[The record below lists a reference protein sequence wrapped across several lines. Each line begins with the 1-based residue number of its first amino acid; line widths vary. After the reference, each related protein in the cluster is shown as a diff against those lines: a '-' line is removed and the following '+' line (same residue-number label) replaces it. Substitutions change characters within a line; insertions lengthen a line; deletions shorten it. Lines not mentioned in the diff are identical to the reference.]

1 MKLHQLIRTI
11 LNLLGIYTIFS
22 SIIAAGMSVILIPTT
37 MFYQGME
44 GAGWSTLMVL
54 FQFFLPVLVGVLIVW
69 KSKKITEW
77 ILNFSGIDAKEAS
90 EQIEI
95 KEFPFVA
102 FSLLGLYMLS
112 QTLPSLFHFVTYL
125 FQMKVQE
132 ASYLS
137 VSEGRFL
144 EQHLADLVYHFVAVG
159 FSILVFMKGKSF
171 AKFALSIRRGGVHHT
186 NEHP

>member
-1 MKLHQLIRTI
+1 
-11 LNLLGIYTIFS
+11 
-22 SIIAAGMSVILIPTT
+22 VI
-37 MFYQGME
+37 
-44 GAGWSTLMVL
+44 
-54 FQFFLPVLVGVLIVW
+54 W

-77 ILNFSGIDAKEAS
+77 ILRYSGIDSEQGA
-90 EQIEI
+90 EQIEV

-112 QTLPSLFHFVTYL
+112 QTIPNSFHFVAYL

-144 EQHLADLVYHFVAVG
+144 EQHLGDLVYHFTAVG
-159 FSILVFMKGKSF
+159 FSLLVFMKGKSF
-171 AKFALSIRRGGVHHT
+171 GKFALSIKKQGANQSG
-186 NEHP
+186 